1 MKGSV
6 VETREAQQLLMQV
19 PQRDLVRQASQSP
32 PQAHLADE
40 ERLHRT
46 RHYGSVEPE
55 AFALEPRLDV
65 GENGQFLLDGCLKV
79 FRPAAL
85 PTEMRP

>member
-1 MKGSV
+1 MEGSV
-6 VETREAQQLLMQV
+6 LEVHEPQELLMQF

-32 PQAHLADE
+32 PQTHLADE
-40 ERLHRT
+40 ERPHGT
-46 RHYGSVEPE
+46 RHYGSVEPK
-55 AFALEPRLDV
+55 AFVLEPRLDV
-65 GENGQFLLDGCLKV
+65 GENGQLFLDGCLKV